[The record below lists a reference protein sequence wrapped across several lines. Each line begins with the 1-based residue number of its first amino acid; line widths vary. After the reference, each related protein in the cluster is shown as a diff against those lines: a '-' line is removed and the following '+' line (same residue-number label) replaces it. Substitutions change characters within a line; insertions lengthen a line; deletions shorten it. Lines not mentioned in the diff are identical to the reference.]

1 MGAGDACG
9 VLFSAMIADSTLD
22 ADKTLGASPCSVS
35 TGVGGGFTGAA
46 LGDDEVT
53 APVADTE
60 ADAEGEEGCG
70 VAVLVLCC
78 ELAQPANPSTHS
90 MLTSASKPKE
100 VVRSMLGL

>member
-1 MGAGDACG
+1 VTAADA
-9 VLFSAMIADSTLD
+9 TLGID
-22 ADKTLGASPCSVS
+22 TTLGASPCSVS

-53 APVADTE
+53 APVAE

-90 MLTSASKPKE
+90 MLTSASKPNEE